1 MNWLKKYAYLMSD
14 TKKYVWYA
22 KVNEK
27 GLPSI
32 FVFLIR
38 EVRIKSPLG
47 ARATLNRNSK
57 LQVVILFKD
66 RWGAESS
73 IDMIT
78 AWSLHEPVRPNLE
91 IFFRRLQ
98 DEISKSFYSSVYWER
113 WRIVINRPETV
124 PCKSMF
130 LKISMCSKLHI
141 CGYFKWLEQAF

>member
-1 MNWLKKYAYLMSD
+1 MSD

-66 RWGAESS
+66 R
-73 IDMIT
+73 
-78 AWSLHEPVRPNLE
+78 
-91 IFFRRLQ
+91 
-98 DEISKSFYSSVYWER
+98 
-113 WRIVINRPETV
+113 
-124 PCKSMF
+124 
-130 LKISMCSKLHI
+130 
-141 CGYFKWLEQAF
+141 